1 MIKEKNEETGEV
13 KVIFSSEEFK
23 KLKIFGGA
31 AAVLLIL
38 SISLAG
44 WAGYSTN
51 ALHAENE
58 LYRSQLKMADEKMQA
73 LENKAKTVEKI
84 SGQLQELVRT
94 NGGTVPENTGMG
106 TGGIGGAS
114 TVPDIAKT
122 AGNKKEDD
130 EKIAVSETPG
140 ELLKEMRRLDERLD
154 KQIRL
159 VVALRSEFMNQAY
172 GAVSSVVNPTAET
185 PNIWPVAGSI
195 SSYYG
200 YRTSPGGIG
209 STFHEGVDIAGDYGT
224 PISATAAGTVT
235 QAGWVGG
242 YGYLVEVKHADGI
255 VTRYGHN
262 SAVLVYEGQHV
273 DQGSMIAL
281 MGSTGN
287 STGPHCH
294 YEVRIHGEAVD
305 PMYFLPQNY
314 CCLLYT
320 SPSPRD

>member
-51 ALHAENE
+51 VLHAENE

-172 GAVSSVVNPTAET
+172 GTVSSVLNPTAET
-185 PNIWPVAGSI
+185 PNIWPVTGPI

-242 YGYLVEVKHADGI
+242 YGYLVEVRHADGI

-305 PMYFLPQNY
+305 PMYFLPQSY
-314 CCLLYT
+314 
-320 SPSPRD
+320 

>member
-122 AGNKKEDD
+122 TGNKKEDD

-185 PNIWPVAGSI
+185 PNIWPVAGPI

-314 CCLLYT
+314 
-320 SPSPRD
+320 

>member
-58 LYRSQLKMADEKMQA
+58 LYRSQLKMADEKVQA

-130 EKIAVSETPG
+130 EKIDVSETPG

-185 PNIWPVAGSI
+185 PNIWPVAGPI

-294 YEVRIHGEAVD
+294 YEVRINGEAVD
-305 PMYFLPQNY
+305 PMYFLPQSY
-314 CCLLYT
+314 
-320 SPSPRD
+320 

>member
-23 KLKIFGGA
+23 RLKIFGGA

-38 SISLAG
+38 SAGLAG
-44 WAGYSTN
+44 WAAYSTT

-140 ELLKEMRRLDERLD
+140 ELLKEMRRLDELLD

-185 PNIWPVAGSI
+185 PNIWPVAGPI

-314 CCLLYT
+314 
-320 SPSPRD
+320 

>member
-140 ELLKEMRRLDERLD
+140 ELLKEMRRLDELLD

-185 PNIWPVAGSI
+185 PNIWPVAGPI

-281 MGSTGN
+281 MGSTGH

-314 CCLLYT
+314 
-320 SPSPRD
+320 

>member
-13 KVIFSSEEFK
+13 KVIFSSDEFK

-172 GAVSSVVNPTAET
+172 GAVSSVVNSTAET
-185 PNIWPVAGSI
+185 PNIWPVAGPI

-242 YGYLVEVKHADGI
+242 YGFLVEVKHADGI

-314 CCLLYT
+314 
-320 SPSPRD
+320 

>member
-172 GAVSSVVNPTAET
+172 GAVSSVVNSTAET
-185 PNIWPVAGSI
+185 PNIWPVAGPI

-242 YGYLVEVKHADGI
+242 YGYIVEVKHADGI

-314 CCLLYT
+314 
-320 SPSPRD
+320 

>member
-1 MIKEKNEETGEV
+1 MDDQRKNEETGEV

-185 PNIWPVAGSI
+185 PNIWPVAGPI

-235 QAGWVGG
+235 QVGWVGG

-305 PMYFLPQNY
+305 PMYFLPQSY
-314 CCLLYT
+314 
-320 SPSPRD
+320 

>member
-23 KLKIFGGA
+23 KLKIFSGA

-94 NGGTVPENTGMG
+94 NGGTVPENTGMA

-122 AGNKKEDD
+122 TGNKKEDD

-185 PNIWPVAGSI
+185 PNIWPVAGPI

-314 CCLLYT
+314 
-320 SPSPRD
+320 

>member
-94 NGGTVPENTGMG
+94 NGGKVPENTGMG

-122 AGNKKEDD
+122 AGNKKEEDDD

-172 GAVSSVVNPTAET
+172 GTVSSVLNPTAET
-185 PNIWPVAGSI
+185 PNIWPVTGPI

-235 QAGWVGG
+235 KAGWVGG
-242 YGYLVEVKHADGI
+242 YGYLVEVRHADGI

-314 CCLLYT
+314 
-320 SPSPRD
+320 

>member
-185 PNIWPVAGSI
+185 PNIWPVAGPI

-209 STFHEGVDIAGDYGT
+209 STFHEGVDIASDYGT

-314 CCLLYT
+314 
-320 SPSPRD
+320 

>member
-185 PNIWPVAGSI
+185 PNIWPVAGPI

-200 YRTSPGGIG
+200 YRISPGGIG
-209 STFHEGVDIAGDYGT
+209 STFHGGVDIAGDYGT

-314 CCLLYT
+314 
-320 SPSPRD
+320 

>member
-13 KVIFSSEEFK
+13 KVIFSSAEFK

-185 PNIWPVAGSI
+185 PNIWPVAGPI

-314 CCLLYT
+314 
-320 SPSPRD
+320 

>member
-130 EKIAVSETPG
+130 EKIAVSETPR

-172 GAVSSVVNPTAET
+172 GAVSSVVNSTAET
-185 PNIWPVAGSI
+185 PNIWPVAGPI

-314 CCLLYT
+314 
-320 SPSPRD
+320 

>member
-31 AAVLLIL
+31 VAVLLIL

-185 PNIWPVAGSI
+185 PNIWPVAGPI

-209 STFHEGVDIAGDYGT
+209 SIFHEGVDIAGDYGT

-314 CCLLYT
+314 
-320 SPSPRD
+320 

>member
-94 NGGTVPENTGMG
+94 NGGTVPENTGIG

-185 PNIWPVAGSI
+185 PNIWPVAGPI

-314 CCLLYT
+314 
-320 SPSPRD
+320 

>member
-51 ALHAENE
+51 ALHTENE

-140 ELLKEMRRLDERLD
+140 ELLKEMRRLDEHLD

-185 PNIWPVAGSI
+185 PNIWPVAGPI

-235 QAGWVGG
+235 KAGWVGG
-242 YGYLVEVKHADGI
+242 YGYLVEVRHADGI

-305 PMYFLPQNY
+305 PMYFMPQSY
-314 CCLLYT
+314 
-320 SPSPRD
+320 

>member
-51 ALHAENE
+51 ALHTENE

-94 NGGTVPENTGMG
+94 NGGTVPENAEMG

-122 AGNKKEDD
+122 ASNKKKDD

-172 GAVSSVVNPTAET
+172 GTVSSVLNPTAET
-185 PNIWPVAGSI
+185 PNIWPVMGPI

-235 QAGWVGG
+235 KVGWVGG
-242 YGYLVEVKHADGI
+242 YGYLVEVRHADGI

-305 PMYFLPQNY
+305 PMYFLPQSY
-314 CCLLYT
+314 
-320 SPSPRD
+320 

>member
-44 WAGYSTN
+44 WAGYNTN

-122 AGNKKEDD
+122 AGDKKEDD

-185 PNIWPVAGSI
+185 PNIWPVAGPI

-287 STGPHCH
+287 STGSHCH

-314 CCLLYT
+314 
-320 SPSPRD
+320 

>member
-1 MIKEKNEETGEV
+1 MKEKNEETGEV

-140 ELLKEMRRLDERLD
+140 ELLKEMRRLDELLD

-185 PNIWPVAGSI
+185 PNIWPVAGPI

-314 CCLLYT
+314 
-320 SPSPRD
+320 

>member
-185 PNIWPVAGSI
+185 PNIWPVAGPI

-200 YRTSPGGIG
+200 YRISPGGIG

-235 QAGWVGG
+235 QAGWVGD

-314 CCLLYT
+314 
-320 SPSPRD
+320 

>member
-1 MIKEKNEETGEV
+1 MDDQRKNEETGEV

-94 NGGTVPENTGMG
+94 NGRTVPENTGMG

-122 AGNKKEDD
+122 AGDKKEDD

-159 VVALRSEFMNQAY
+159 VVALHSEFMNQAY

-185 PNIWPVAGSI
+185 PNIWPVAGPI

-314 CCLLYT
+314 
-320 SPSPRD
+320 

>member
-44 WAGYSTN
+44 WAGYNTN

-122 AGNKKEDD
+122 AGDKKEDD

-185 PNIWPVAGSI
+185 PNIWPVAGPI

-209 STFHEGVDIAGDYGT
+209 SAFHEGVDIAGDYGT

-314 CCLLYT
+314 
-320 SPSPRD
+320 

>member
-51 ALHAENE
+51 ALHTENE

-122 AGNKKEDD
+122 AGNKTEDD

-185 PNIWPVAGSI
+185 PNIWPVAGPI

-209 STFHEGVDIAGDYGT
+209 STFHDGVDIAGDYGT

-314 CCLLYT
+314 
-320 SPSPRD
+320 

>member
-51 ALHAENE
+51 ALHTENE

-159 VVALRSEFMNQAY
+159 VVALRSGFMNQAY

-185 PNIWPVAGSI
+185 PNIWPVAGPI

-235 QAGWVGG
+235 KAGWVGG
-242 YGYLVEVKHADGI
+242 YGYLVEVRHADGI

-314 CCLLYT
+314 
-320 SPSPRD
+320 

>member
-13 KVIFSSEEFK
+13 KVRFSSEEFK

-140 ELLKEMRRLDERLD
+140 ELLKEMRRLDELLD

-185 PNIWPVAGSI
+185 PNIWPVAGPI

-314 CCLLYT
+314 
-320 SPSPRD
+320 

>member
-38 SISLAG
+38 SISLTG

-140 ELLKEMRRLDERLD
+140 ELLKEMRRLDELLD

-185 PNIWPVAGSI
+185 PNIWPVAGPI

-314 CCLLYT
+314 
-320 SPSPRD
+320 

>member
-51 ALHAENE
+51 ALHTENE

-140 ELLKEMRRLDERLD
+140 EILKEMRRLDERLD

-185 PNIWPVAGSI
+185 PNIWPVAGPI

-209 STFHEGVDIAGDYGT
+209 STFHDGVDIAGDYGT

-314 CCLLYT
+314 
-320 SPSPRD
+320 

>member
-185 PNIWPVAGSI
+185 PNIWPVAGPI

-305 PMYFLPQNY
+305 PVYFLPQNY
-314 CCLLYT
+314 
-320 SPSPRD
+320 

>member
-31 AAVLLIL
+31 TAVLLIL

-140 ELLKEMRRLDERLD
+140 ELLKEMRRLDELLD

-185 PNIWPVAGSI
+185 PNIWPVAGPI

-314 CCLLYT
+314 
-320 SPSPRD
+320 

>member
-130 EKIAVSETPG
+130 EKIDVSETPG

-185 PNIWPVAGSI
+185 PNIWPVAGPI

-273 DQGSMIAL
+273 NQGSMIAL

-314 CCLLYT
+314 
-320 SPSPRD
+320 

>member
-51 ALHAENE
+51 TLHAENE

-140 ELLKEMRRLDERLD
+140 ELLKEMRRLDELLD

-185 PNIWPVAGSI
+185 PNIWPVAGPI

-314 CCLLYT
+314 
-320 SPSPRD
+320 

>member
-172 GAVSSVVNPTAET
+172 GVVSSVVNPTAET
-185 PNIWPVAGSI
+185 PNIWPVAGPI

-242 YGYLVEVKHADGI
+242 YGYLVEVKHVDGI

-305 PMYFLPQNY
+305 PMYFLPQSY
-314 CCLLYT
+314 
-320 SPSPRD
+320 

>member
-140 ELLKEMRRLDERLD
+140 ELLKEMRRLDELLD

-185 PNIWPVAGSI
+185 PNIWPVAGPI

-305 PMYFLPQNY
+305 LSLIHISEPTRPY
-314 CCLLYT
+314 
-320 SPSPRD
+320 

>member
-58 LYRSQLKMADEKMQA
+58 LYRSQLKMVDEKMQA

-185 PNIWPVAGSI
+185 PNIWPVAGPI

-314 CCLLYT
+314 
-320 SPSPRD
+320 

>member
-44 WAGYSTN
+44 YNTN

-94 NGGTVPENTGMG
+94 NGGTVPENTG

-122 AGNKKEDD
+122 TGNKKKDD

-159 VVALRSEFMNQAY
+159 VVALRS
-172 GAVSSVVNPTAET
+172 
-185 PNIWPVAGSI
+185 
-195 SSYYG
+195 
-200 YRTSPGGIG
+200 
-209 STFHEGVDIAGDYGT
+209 
-224 PISATAAGTVT
+224 
-235 QAGWVGG
+235 
-242 YGYLVEVKHADGI
+242 
-255 VTRYGHN
+255 
-262 SAVLVYEGQHV
+262 
-273 DQGSMIAL
+273 
-281 MGSTGN
+281 
-287 STGPHCH
+287 
-294 YEVRIHGEAVD
+294 
-305 PMYFLPQNY
+305 
-314 CCLLYT
+314 
-320 SPSPRD
+320 

>member
-51 ALHAENE
+51 ALHTENE

-122 AGNKKEDD
+122 TGNKKEDD

-185 PNIWPVAGSI
+185 PNIWPVAGPI

-314 CCLLYT
+314 
-320 SPSPRD
+320 

>member
-58 LYRSQLKMADEKMQA
+58 LYRSQLKMADEKVQA

-185 PNIWPVAGSI
+185 PNIWPVAGPI

-314 CCLLYT
+314 
-320 SPSPRD
+320 

>member
-1 MIKEKNEETGEV
+1 MDDQRKNEETGEV

-159 VVALRSEFMNQAY
+159 VVALRSEFMNQSY

-185 PNIWPVAGSI
+185 PNIWPVAGPI

-314 CCLLYT
+314 
-320 SPSPRD
+320 